1 MIHRASAREFEYID
15 PFICRIDPIT
25 LTGLALAAV
34 GGGVTS
40 AIAGGS
46 GAPAAPTPAPLASTP
61 APAQQPQT
69 KTQPVSQQPTFLGA
83 AATPPTQSGQKTL
96 LGQ

>member
-1 MIHRASAREFEYID
+1 MICRTSAREFEYID
-15 PFICRIDPIT
+15 PFLCRIDPIT

-34 GGGVTS
+34 GGGVAS
-40 AIAGGS
+40 AIGGGS
-46 GAPAAPTPAPLASTP
+46 APAAPTPAPLPSTP